1 MHAFL
6 PLWRCVTN
14 RRSTANSH
22 AAPLP
27 LTTTAAKC
35 ATPKNHDLRNSSTL
49 LEMLIAPV
57 DKIRRR
63 YTGCMDHIG
72 GQLQKI
78 DQNIKINS
86 ADPIALHGFTQV
98 PNFILKNPDL
108 SIGAKTTYSLFL
120 SYAWHNNLCFPGQA
134 TLAQAIGMSVA
145 SVNAFIKELEAAS
158 LIEITRRG
166 QGKTNLYTI
175 NFVVKRVNRAPN
187 KAPKS

>member
-14 RRSTANSH
+14 RR
-22 AAPLP
+22 
-27 LTTTAAKC
+27 TTAIPTPRRGRIATSAKC
-35 ATPKNHDLRNSSTL
+35 TTPQHRDLRTSSSL
-49 LEMLIAPV
+49 PEMLIAPV
-57 DKIRRR
+57 DNIRRR

-98 PNFILKNPDL
+98 PNFILRNPDL

-175 NFVVKRVNRAPN
+175 NFVVKRVTRAPN